1 MIYDELTAPVPGF
14 TVGSNSKW
22 TTLTDNAFF
31 SSAPQGILTRYICTY
46 YIIIHVDIAIYFFD
60 FYFSSSSHLLL
71 FRTCSSVLNWSKS
84 ASEIP
89 VSLLGTYAATKDAVA
104 TNETSEMR
112 NIFEIDG
119 EEMFIPNS
127 QVDSEYFVVL

>member
-1 MIYDELTAPVPGF
+1 
-14 TVGSNSKW
+14 
-22 TTLTDNAFF
+22 
-31 SSAPQGILTRYICTY
+31 
-46 YIIIHVDIAIYFFD
+46 
-60 FYFSSSSHLLL
+60 
-71 FRTCSSVLNWSKS
+71 VLNWSKS